1 MADELQTDLIVR
13 AIAEGFEKLAGEM
26 DKPGSAAERTTKKI
40 SNMDKAMQ
48 AANKAVNGMKTAMGG
63 AKIALAFVEQ
73 AFTFAAEEAEK
84 LGRVDVA
91 TNINEAQNALS
102 GLADVLVQIP
112 IGGRDFLQW
121 MGDGAAGLANFAKM
135 VGALGI
141 QIQLTLGI
149 IDRETAIMQI
159 NALVTDEVAESKAK
173 AAEATA
179 RLKIQNDLLADG
191 LSGPI
196 SKAYNDY
203 RAVLDDSTLKI
214 ATAQSEIDYLRGKMY
229 DSAESA
235 DEARR
240 RVGELTLSISELKDK
255 SVDAQEKMN
264 RLTSEFIYQKAAAGL
279 DADAALE
286 LARSM
291 GLIDEASYN
300 AAIAIQDT
308 RTKYDL
314 NRDGAIDATE
324 AAKGYLREI
333 ENIAQTRIS
342 LQNKVVYTTFVNETV
357 ASTEAIGRRQYG
369 GAFAAGGA
377 YFINES
383 RATAPETIVT
393 QPGGGGEVL
402 TRQQLQALIGR
413 SKSSVNQNIGSVN
426 INNGMDL
433 AMFKAMLRQ
442 AYLG

>member
-13 AIAEGFEKLAGEM
+13 AIAEGFEKLSSEM

-40 SNMDKAMQ
+40 SNMDKAMK
-48 AANKAVNGMKTAMGG
+48 AASKAVNQMKMAAGG

-73 AFTFAAEEAEK
+73 AFTFAAAEAEK

-240 RVGELTLSISELKDK
+240 RVGELTLSVSELK
-255 SVDAQEKMN
+255 
-264 RLTSEFIYQKAAAGL
+264 
-279 DADAALE
+279 
-286 LARSM
+286 
-291 GLIDEASYN
+291 
-300 AAIAIQDT
+300 
-308 RTKYDL
+308 
-314 NRDGAIDATE
+314 
-324 AAKGYLREI
+324 
-333 ENIAQTRIS
+333 
-342 LQNKVVYTTFVNETV
+342 
-357 ASTEAIGRRQYG
+357 
-369 GAFAAGGA
+369 
-377 YFINES
+377 
-383 RATAPETIVT
+383 
-393 QPGGGGEVL
+393 
-402 TRQQLQALIGR
+402 
-413 SKSSVNQNIGSVN
+413 
-426 INNGMDL
+426 
-433 AMFKAMLRQ
+433 
-442 AYLG
+442 

>member
-13 AIAEGFEKLAGEM
+13 AIAEGFEKLSGEI
-26 DKPGSAAERTTKKI
+26 DEPGAASERTTKKI
-40 SNMDKAMQ
+40 SGMDKAMQ
-48 AANKAVNGMKTAMGG
+48 AANKAVNGMKTALGG

-73 AFTFAAEEAEK
+73 AFTFASASAEK

-91 TNINEAQNALS
+91 TNINEAQQALS
-102 GLADVLVQIP
+102 GLTDVLVQIP

-121 MGDGAAGLANFAKM
+121 MGDGAAGIANFAKM
-135 VGALGI
+135 VGAFGI
-141 QIQLTLGI
+141 QVQLTLGI

-159 NALVTDEVAESKAK
+159 NALVTDEVAAAK
-173 AAEATA
+173 ENAAIATA
-179 RLKIQNDLLADG
+179 QLKVQNDLLAAG

-196 SKAYNDY
+196 SKAYDDY

-240 RVGELTLSISELKDK
+240 RVGELTLGISELKDK
-255 SVDAQEKMN
+255 SSDAQEKMN
-264 RLTSEFIYQKAAAGL
+264 RLTNEFIYQKAAAEL

-291 GLIDEASYN
+291 GLIDEASYS
-300 AAIAIQDT
+300 AAIAIQDM
-308 RTKYDL
+308 RAKYDL
-314 NRDGAIDATE
+314 NRDGAIDAAE

-342 LQNKVVYTTFVNETV
+342 LQNRVIYTTFVNETV
-357 ASTEAIGRRQYG
+357 ASADEINFARRQYG
-369 GAFAAGGA
+369 GAFTAGGA

-383 RATAPETIVT
+383 RTTAPEVVVVNPSG
-393 QPGGGGEVL
+393 QGGQVL
-402 TRQQLQALIGR
+402 TNQQAAAYN
-413 SKSSVNQNIGSVN
+413 KSLNIGS
-426 INNGMDL
+426 INVASPMDRAQIG
-433 AMFKAMLRQ
+433 AMIRDWLR
-442 AYLG
+442 G

>member
-13 AIAEGFEKLAGEM
+13 AIAEGFEKLSGEI
-26 DKPGSAAERTTKKI
+26 DEPGAASERTTKKI
-40 SNMDKAMQ
+40 SGMDKAMQ
-48 AANKAVNGMKTAMGG
+48 AANKAVNGMKTALGG

-73 AFTFAAEEAEK
+73 AFTFASASAEK

-91 TNINEAQNALS
+91 TNINEAQQALS
-102 GLADVLVQIP
+102 GLTDVLVQIP

-121 MGDGAAGLANFAKM
+121 MGDGAAGIANFAKM
-135 VGALGI
+135 VGAFGI
-141 QIQLTLGI
+141 QVQLTLGI

-159 NALVTDEVAESKAK
+159 NALVTDEVAAAK
-173 AAEATA
+173 ENAAIATA
-179 RLKIQNDLLADG
+179 QLKVQNDLLAAG

-196 SKAYNDY
+196 SKAYDDY

-240 RVGELTLSISELKDK
+240 RVGELTLGISELKDK
-255 SVDAQEKMN
+255 SSDAQEKMN
-264 RLTSEFIYQKAAAGL
+264 RLTNEFIYQKAAAEL

-291 GLIDEASYN
+291 GLIDEASYS
-300 AAIAIQDT
+300 AAIAIQDM
-308 RTKYDL
+308 RAKYDL
-314 NRDGAIDATE
+314 NRDGAIDAAE

-342 LQNKVVYTTFVNETV
+342 LQNRVIYTTFVNETV
-357 ASTEAIGRRQYG
+357 ASADEINFARRQYG
-369 GAFAAGGA
+369 GAFTAGGA

-383 RATAPETIVT
+383 RTTAPEVVVVNPSG
-393 QPGGGGEVL
+393 QGGQVL
-402 TRQQLQALIGR
+402 TNQQAAAYN
-413 SKSSVNQNIGSVN
+413 KSLNIGS
-426 INNGMDL
+426 INVASPMDRAQVG
-433 AMFKAMLRQ
+433 AMIRDWLR
-442 AYLG
+442 G